1 MAGENSIAG
10 GETYG
15 SGQPVIHTLEF
26 SDLKAPTPDDSR
38 KAPTM
43 KVDYR
48 NLSAVKIETGT
59 RYRRPTQDFESAI
72 NRDSPA
78 LLVMTDL
85 CKVAAVTVEPNVSI
99 DVALEKMK
107 SSGVRSL
114 LVIDTQQEIVGLIT
128 ATDIQGEKPLQ
139 FTQDNGVSH
148 ADILVRDIMTKRD
161 DMDAMPIESVQD
173 ARVGDIVETL
183 KRAGRQH
190 ALVVE
195 NGDGEPFI
203 RGIFSVTQ
211 IGRTLGIKL
220 ENAGFAATFAEL
232 EKALTASIT

>member
-1 MAGENSIAG
+1 MNK
-10 GETYG
+10 
-15 SGQPVIHTLEF
+15 VFEF

-48 NLSAVKIETGT
+48 NLSAVKIAAGT
-59 RYRRPTQDFESAI
+59 RYCRPTQSFESEI
-72 NRDSPA
+72 NRDSSA

-99 DVALEKMK
+99 DLALEKMK

-114 LVIDTQQEIVGLIT
+114 LVIDVQQEIVGLIT

-139 FTQDNGVSH
+139 FTQQVGVSH
-148 ADILVRDIMTKRD
+148 TDVLVRDIMTKRD
-161 DMDAMPIESVQD
+161 DMEAIPVENVQD

-195 NGDGEPFI
+195 GVDGKQFI
-203 RGIFSVTQ
+203 RGIFSATQ

-220 ENAGFAATFAEL
+220 ENTGFAATFAEL
-232 EKALTASIT
+232 EKALAASTT